1 MKKKEKLGVDKEERS
16 EEVNKPEQ
24 APLFCSNDA
33 FLLVVYETMTPPYTH
48 TTHTSQTQPPNT
60 LQPLLSAIVPIPV
73 SPDLLHTPLHMDKWL
88 GLAWP
93 D

>member
-1 MKKKEKLGVDKEERS
+1 MAKEGGSTKTPKKDKLLT
-16 EEVNKPEQ
+16 N
-24 APLFCSNDA
+24 PLFWDPSNDA
-33 FLLVVYETMTPPYTH
+33 FLLVVSETMNPPSFCNTH
-48 TTHTSQTQPPNT
+48 TQPTPTQPPNT